1 MPSPQPRDG
10 AADPQHVVTASKP
23 RGRAF
28 ASAKPPAST
37 APHSPVR
44 SLRSVRAD
52 RLVPSAMEVRARAR
66 SAVTVGRVAMALIAV
81 QTILRGWTCVRGYF
95 YLDDLAFT
103 GRSMDYPLWSVTYL
117 SLPYNNH
124 VMPGAFV
131 WVWLTTHAFPLQWL
145 PVAAVMIALQL
156 GLSLLIYRL
165 LVELFGRRPAILV
178 PLAIA
183 LLSPISLPAFLWW
196 AAALN
201 QLPQQLAI
209 VAALLFHVGYLRTGR
224 LRLALAGPLV
234 VLAGLLFSEK
244 TLLAV
249 PLLVGLTVAYF
260 TSGGFWARVRQT
272 LRRDAPVWVGY
283 AVVAFPYLAYYVVQ
297 VPSPLRPAA
306 AGHDVADLT
315 TQSLFRAT
323 IPGLLGGPWQ
333 WTRIGAA
340 GARADPDAFLVVV
353 AFLVAGV
360 VVASSLV
367 LWRRAGRAW
376 LVLLGYSALNL
387 GLLARSRATFIG
399 PVIGTEYRYQTD
411 VAIVAALALAL
422 ATIPVAGRF
431 RHADVEILT
440 PRPEVRRLLTE
451 KILSPLREAAAAPA
465 TSEEVVR
472 LTSGTA
478 TALFL
483 ASAVW
488 STVAYDPL
496 WVDNPAREFVTTARA
511 GLATLPPG
519 TVVGNVPVPDDV
531 AWPLLYPYNQTY
543 RLFGPLLAS
552 PRRLVPGASASEMV
566 VPDSHGYFRRALVAG
581 PTAEEGP
588 TAHCGWLLGPR
599 AVVIPLRATAT
610 DAVPVIRIGYTS
622 NRPTTITVRINGRT
636 SAVDLAP
643 GAGAFFL
650 AATGPITEI
659 EVDPTGDNARV
670 CTDDIAAGVPVPVP
684 GTSP

>member
-1 MPSPQPRDG
+1 
-10 AADPQHVVTASKP
+10 
-23 RGRAF
+23 
-28 ASAKPPAST
+28 
-37 APHSPVR
+37 
-44 SLRSVRAD
+44 
-52 RLVPSAMEVRARAR
+52 
-66 SAVTVGRVAMALIAV
+66 MALIAV
-81 QTILRGWTCVRGYF
+81 QTVLRGWTCLRGYF

-103 GRSMDYPLWSVTYL
+103 GRSMDYPLWSLTYL

-145 PVAAVMIALQL
+145 PVAAVMIGLQL

-178 PLAIA
+178 PLAVA
-183 LLSPISLPAFLWW
+183 VLSPISLPAFLWW

-209 VAALLFHVGYLRTGR
+209 VAALLFHVRYLRTGR

-234 VLAGLLFSEK
+234 VLTGLLFSEK
-244 TLLAV
+244 TLFAV
-249 PLLVGLTVAYF
+249 PLLVGLTLAYF
-260 TSGGFWARVRQT
+260 TNGGLWARVRQT
-272 LRRDAPVWVGY
+272 LRLHTPVWVGY

-306 AGHDVADLT
+306 AGHDIADLT

-333 WTRIGAA
+333 WTRIGAV

-353 AFLVAGV
+353 SFLVAAV

-376 LVLLGYSALNL
+376 LLLLGYTVLNL

-411 VAIVAALALAL
+411 VAIVAAVALAL

-431 RHADVEILT
+431 GRADVEILT
-440 PRPEVRRLLTE
+440 PRPEARLWLSE
-451 KILSPLREAAAAPA
+451 NILSPLRDAAAAPA
-465 TSEEVVR
+465 SPEEVVR

-478 TALFL
+478 TALLL

-488 STVAYDPL
+488 STAAYDPL
-496 WVDNPAREFVTTARA
+496 WVDNPARAFVTTARA

-519 TVVGNVPVPDDV
+519 TVVGNVPVPNDV

-543 RLFGPLLAS
+543 RVFGPLLAS
-552 PRRLVPGASASEMV
+552 ERRLVPGESASQMV
-566 VPDSHGYFRRALVAG
+566 VPDSHGYFRRARVAG
-581 PTAEEGP
+581 PTAQEGP
-588 TAHCGWLLGPR
+588 TAQCGWLLGPR
-599 AVVIPLRATAT
+599 LVVIPLRATAT
-610 DAVPVIRIGYTS
+610 DAVPVIRIGYTT
-622 NRPTTITVRINGRT
+622 NRATTITVRVNGHA
-636 SAVDLAP
+636 SVVDLSP
-643 GAGAFFL
+643 GAGTFFL
-650 AATGPITEI
+650 AVTGPMTEL

-670 CTDDIAAGVPVPVP
+670 CTDDIAAGVPVAVP
-684 GTSP
+684 GTSQ